1 MNDNVQELPSRH
13 VPGVLSHAELA
24 QFAGSIPADDL
35 AAMETAI
42 EEGCEQIDPESWD
55 VELPG

>member
-1 MNDNVQELPSRH
+1 MNDHVQKSAKH
-13 VPGVLSHAELA
+13 VPGVLSRAELA

-35 AAMETAI
+35 AAMESAI
-42 EEGCEQIDPESWD
+42 EEGYEQIDRESWD